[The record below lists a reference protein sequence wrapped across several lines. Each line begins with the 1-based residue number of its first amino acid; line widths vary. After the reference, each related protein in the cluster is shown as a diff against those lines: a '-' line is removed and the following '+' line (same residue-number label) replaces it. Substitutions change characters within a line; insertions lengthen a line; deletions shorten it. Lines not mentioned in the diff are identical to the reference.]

1 MASQEREKK
10 MDPQLKQEIDDLVKG
25 HPVVLFMKGSK
36 NFPQCGFSATV
47 INILRETGVREFK
60 DVNVLSRA
68 ELREGIKEYANWPTI
83 PQLYVKGEFV
93 GGCDIV
99 KELFASGE
107 LFDVLGVQ
115 KPEIKAP
122 SIKLSDA
129 ARRAVKS
136 ASEGET
142 GTLRIEV
149 SPQFEYALSIDDPK
163 EGDFSLTVGEITIL
177 MDRQSAT
184 RADGLSIDFVESGE
198 GGFKLDNPNE
208 PPRVRPLPVRELKRL
223 LDAGTPIELFDV
235 RTPAERAIAK
245 LEVAQHYDQTAQEK
259 LAKLDRDT
267 PLYFHCHHGGRSQ
280 QAAEHYLRQGF
291 KKVYNVVGGIDAW
304 SSEIDPTLPRY

>member
-1 MASQEREKK
+1 
-10 MDPQLKQEIDDLVKG
+10 MDSQLKQEIVDLVTT

-47 INILRETGVREFK
+47 TNILREAGVRDFK

-68 ELREGIKEYANWPTI
+68 DLRDGIKEYANWPTI

-99 KELFASGE
+99 KEMFASGE

-115 KPEIKAP
+115 KPEIKEP

-129 ARRAVKS
+129 AKRAVQS
-136 ASEGET
+136 AAAGES
-142 GTLRIEV
+142 GTLRIEI
-149 SPQFEYALSIDDPK
+149 SSQFEYALSIDEPK
-163 EGDFSLTVGEITIL
+163 EGDFKLVVGGITIL

-184 RADGLSIDFVESGE
+184 RADGLSIDFVDSAE
-198 GGFKLDNPNE
+198 GGFRLDNPNE

-223 LDAGTPIELFDV
+223 LDAGPIELFDV
-235 RTPAERAIAK
+235 RTPDERATAK
-245 LEVAQHYDQTAQEK
+245 LEAAQHFDQAAQDK

-304 SSEIDPTLPRY
+304 SVEIDPKLPRY